1 MTQKTVKEVVQN
13 QFTGQI
19 AVEYSDDTSKEFNI
33 DQLPVAK
40 VVSGNVVLEVFGE
53 TLDIAGSAS
62 SAVSQAVAQAQVL
75 ASSAVTQAQA
85 IATITGDYVVGE
97 TLTVSLP
104 EGWSGTYQWVR
115 DGVDISG
122 ETAAT
127 YVLDA
132 ADEDTVVSC
141 KVSSLTYT
149 PAGDTVVAA
158 TP

>member
-1 MTQKTVKEVVQN
+1 M
-13 QFTGQI
+13 
-19 AVEYSDDTSKEFNI
+19 
-33 DQLPVAK
+33 
-40 VVSGNVVLEVFGE
+40 FGE

-62 SAVSQAVAQAQVL
+62 SAVSQSVAQAQVL